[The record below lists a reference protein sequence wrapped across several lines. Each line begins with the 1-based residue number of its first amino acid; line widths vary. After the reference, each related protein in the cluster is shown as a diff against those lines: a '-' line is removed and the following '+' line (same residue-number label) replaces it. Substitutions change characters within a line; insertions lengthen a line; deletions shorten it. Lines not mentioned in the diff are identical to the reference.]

1 MQTINPEAAMANTRG
16 LQFRKL
22 DLHVHTP
29 ASRCYEFPDHTAEEI
44 VQAALEQGLDGI
56 AVTDHNTAAWIG
68 DMQQA
73 AASTPLTLFPGV
85 EISTHEGYHVVA
97 LFDEDVQQAD
107 VESFLGGIG
116 LKAQDHGRSDVLCHK
131 SVYEVL
137 DLIHEWD
144 GLAVLAHIDAHKGAF
159 YELTTRDPETGKV
172 RVPAVCTQLFN
183 DSRYDAV
190 EIVSCGL
197 PSGFDPQH
205 NIHRRPPFY
214 QSSDNPYPENP
225 VHHSKEGL
233 AHRYTWFNL
242 DQVSLE
248 GLRQCFADPE
258 VRIRLMEGLEERTW
272 PHILR
277 MEVGDKGFL
286 AYQRFHFHPGL
297 NSIIGGKG
305 VGKSLAVEFLR
316 FGLDQSSQNE
326 EIRRDHESKLVAR
339 LEPFNVVK
347 IRFRLANGVTY
358 ELERT
363 YRADGESTIVC
374 TNQETGEAYTGSV
387 SQLFPIMAYSQTEVI
402 KIAESEGAQLRL
414 LDALIDPRPYQKG
427 IDDLQARLAENDR
440 RVAEALEAR
449 AQAEEC
455 REEIATL
462 EEEIANI
469 NRYLNS
475 PLLAEM
481 KRAEA
486 QRDGFEDQIAYLDDL
501 LELQARFVEEVE
513 EREPPALADD
523 IRDDSLLQV
532 QRSQSRAVRERFL
545 HALAGMA
552 SGAQTAREEILAAQQ
567 EWMVTF
573 TAIRERYEEALRGSD
588 QAQLETQRR
597 QLDQQKNGL
606 ERELE
611 RFRKL
616 ADQDLPA
623 LLEERERLLDGLDE
637 QHHAYY
643 AARKEKFDYLTQA
656 SEGRLLLSLEHAA
669 NRERYT
675 DALNELLRGS
685 GTSTVSTTYRRRIAC
700 KVPPRRLGEILI
712 ARDAEQLA
720 EASELTGTMAERAM
734 GKLWAHDDF
743 AQVLALQH
751 ACYPEDAP
759 SIQYDKGD
767 GNYAELRE
775 LSVGQKCTALLIVAL
790 CDGEMPVIIDQPE
803 DALDIASV
811 WEDIAKKLRRGKYGR
826 QFILTTHNSSLAVGS
841 DSDTFMILKPTSAE
855 RAKVYCRGA
864 IDRPDVRREV
874 IDHLEGGDEPYK
886 LRQRKYNI

>member
-1 MQTINPEAAMANTRG
+1 MAHTRG

-44 VQAALEQGLDGI
+44 VQAALQKGLDGI
-56 AVTDHNTAAWIG
+56 AVTDHNTAAWIEA
-68 DMQQA
+68 MQQA
-73 AASTPLTLFPGV
+73 TASTPLTIFPGV

-97 LFDEDVQQAD
+97 LFDEDVQQAE

-116 LKAQDHGRSDVLCHK
+116 IKAQDHGRSDVLCQK

-144 GLAVLAHIDAHKGAF
+144 GLAILAHIDAHKGAF
-159 YELTTRDPETGKV
+159 YELTIRDPESGKV
-172 RVPAVCTQLFN
+172 RVPVICTQLFN

-190 EIVSCGL
+190 EVVSSGL
-197 PSGFDPQH
+197 PPGFDTHH

-214 QSSDNPYPENP
+214 QASDNPYPEDP
-225 VHHSKEGL
+225 VHHSKEGM

-242 DQVSLE
+242 DEISLE

-258 VRIRLMEGLEERTW
+258 VRICLMDCLEERTW
-272 PHILR
+272 PHILS
-277 MEVGDKGFL
+277 MEIEDKGFL

-316 FGLDQSSQNE
+316 FGLDQASRHE
-326 EIRRDHESKLVAR
+326 EIRRDHEGKLAAR
-339 LEPFNVVK
+339 LEPLNSVK
-347 IRFRLANGVTY
+347 IGFKLANGVTY
-358 ELERT
+358 ELKRT
-363 YRADGESTIVC
+363 YRGDGESSLTC

-427 IDDLQARLAENDR
+427 IEELQARLTESDR

-449 AQAEEC
+449 ARAEEC

-462 EEEIANI
+462 SEEIANI
-469 NRYLNS
+469 DRCLNS
-475 PLLAEM
+475 SLLAEM
-481 KRAEA
+481 KHAEA
-486 QRDGFEDQIAYLDDL
+486 QRDGFVDQVAYLDDL
-501 LELQARFVEEVE
+501 LDLQVRFVEEVE
-513 EREPPALADD
+513 EREPPALADS

-532 QRSQSRAVRERFL
+532 QRTRSHAVRERFL
-545 HALAGMA
+545 HALAGLA
-552 SGAQTAREEILAAQQ
+552 AGAQEAREEVLDAL
-567 EWMVTF
+567 EDWMDTF
-573 TAIRERYEEALRGSD
+573 TLIRERYEEELRGSD
-588 QAQLETQRR
+588 QAQLEMQRR
-597 QLDQQKNGL
+597 QLVQHKNDL

-616 ADQDLPA
+616 ADEDLPA

-643 AARKEKFDYLTQA
+643 AARREKFDYLTQA
-656 SEGRLLLSLEHAA
+656 SEGRLLLSLQHAA
-669 NRERYT
+669 NRERYEE
-675 DALNELLRGS
+675 ALNELLRGS
-685 GTSTVSTTYRRRIAC
+685 GPGTVSTTNRRRIAHN
-700 KVPPRRLGEILI
+700 VPPRRLGEMLI
-712 ARDAEQLA
+712 ARDVEQLA
-720 EASELTGTMAERAM
+720 EASGLTDTMAERAM

-759 SIQYDKGD
+759 SIRYDKGG
-767 GNYAELRE
+767 GNYADLRE

-855 RAKVYCRGA
+855 RAKVICRGA
-864 IDRPDVRREV
+864 IDRPEVRREV

-886 LRQRKYNI
+886 LRQRKYNL